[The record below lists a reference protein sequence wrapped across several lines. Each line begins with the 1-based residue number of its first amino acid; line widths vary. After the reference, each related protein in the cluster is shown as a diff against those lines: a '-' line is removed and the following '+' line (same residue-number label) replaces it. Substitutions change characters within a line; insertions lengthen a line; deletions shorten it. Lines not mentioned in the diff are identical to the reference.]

1 MKQRIDIDVLI
12 DIVSN
17 GGIIKTGVDIL
28 NSNGVLLL
36 EKHVPVSKV
45 RTLLT
50 IKTFGITHLEID
62 PGTTG
67 GMWDGNGNP
76 LSVSGAKRDGSTA
89 TDRHSELSDV
99 EFKIREINRQKS
111 EAVSKYHKAKES
123 IKQVISDIR
132 RTGGEFDFTLVEH
145 TVSDIF
151 NFLTRNSSAF
161 IYLTKEIFSYDDYL
175 YNHSVNV
182 CTIGTAVLNR
192 FNDHFSE
199 IVNNFLNDF
208 FAGNSNHSQD
218 PNRESFINYLPTD
231 LQDISI
237 GYFLHDIGKVLIPG
251 EILNKPGR
259 LSAEEFELVK
269 THSYE
274 KGVDILNRNQLK
286 NLTVETVVK
295 YHHSALHRGE
305 TNCYPTDKL
314 PIELPPFVK
323 VAKLVDIYD
332 AMTSKRCYK
341 EALNPVSVVTEIY
354 RKYAEKDR
362 MLQFILHSFVKTLG
376 ICPPGSIISLRNG
389 QMCYVLTGEGPIVL
403 PVTDTSGHPL
413 RTKPDP
419 IDLGKPEAEANGMRI
434 DRRKPLRNPIEI
446 YDQLPAYV
454 QQAIRQDL

>member
-1 MKQRIDIDVLI
+1 MKQRINIDHLI
-12 DIVSN
+12 DLVSN
-17 GGIIKTGVDIL
+17 GGIIRTGVDII
-28 NSNGVLLL
+28 NAKGVLLL

-45 RTLLT
+45 RALLA
-50 IKTFGITHLEID
+50 IKAFGITHLEID
-62 PGTTG
+62 PETAG

-76 LSVSGAKRDGSTA
+76 LPVSEGNGEALARPDH
-89 TDRHSELSDV
+89 DVELSDV
-99 EFKIREINRQKS
+99 ELKIRKINRQKS

-123 IKQVISDIR
+123 IKRVISDIR
-132 RTGGEFDFTLVEH
+132 ETGGEFDYTLVEH

-151 NFLTRNSSAF
+151 NFLTGNSSAF
-161 IYLTKEIFSYDDYL
+161 LYLTKEIFTYDDYL

-208 FAGNSNHSQD
+208 YAGNSSHSQD
-218 PNRESFINYLPTD
+218 PNRESYINYLPVD
-231 LQDISI
+231 LQDIAI
-237 GYFLHDIGKVLIPG
+237 GYFLHDIGKVLIPE

-259 LSAEEFELVK
+259 LTAEEFDLIK
-269 THSYE
+269 THSYV
-274 KGVDILNRNQLK
+274 KGIEILNRNRLK
-286 NLTVETVVK
+286 NLPVETIVK
-295 YHHSALHRGE
+295 YHHSALYRGE

-314 PIELPPFVK
+314 PIELPPYVK

-341 EALNPVSVVTEIY
+341 EALNPVSVVTDIF

-389 QMCYVLTGEGPIVL
+389 QQCYVLTGEGPIVL
-403 PVTDTSGHPL
+403 PVTDNSGQPL
-413 RTKPDP
+413 RSKPDP
-419 IDLGKPEAEANGMRI
+419 IDLGKPEAEINGLRI
-434 DRRKPLRNPIEI
+434 DRRQPLQNPIDI
-446 YDQLPAYV
+446 YDRLPAYV